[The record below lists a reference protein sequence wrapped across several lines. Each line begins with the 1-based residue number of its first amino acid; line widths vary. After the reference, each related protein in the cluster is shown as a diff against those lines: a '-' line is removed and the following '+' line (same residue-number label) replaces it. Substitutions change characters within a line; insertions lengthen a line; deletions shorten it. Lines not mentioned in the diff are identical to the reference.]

1 MLEIEG
7 IINSI
12 IYRNEENGYTIAR
25 FETEDGEITVVGPL
39 PATEINKNFILNGE
53 IVYHERY
60 GEQFKINTARI
71 SMPKTKTGI
80 IKYLSSGLIPHI
92 GKITA
97 KKIVNHFGENA
108 IEIIE
113 EDPYRL
119 LEIKGIGKKRI
130 KKIAESL
137 MSQKNSREI
146 ILFLQ
151 DMGFTIGQATRIYM
165 RYQDDTIEEVTRDP
179 YKLIEDIRGIGFLI
193 ADRIAIQ
200 NGVAPDSEF
209 RIYSAIKY
217 TLGQAS
223 INNGDCFLY
232 TDDLVIRTAEMLGI
246 PSESVER
253 VMLLK
258 VMDGSLVKDSIDG
271 RELIYYEALYNAED
285 LVATRL
291 IQSIYLK
298 NNSNFEIDDIKIDNK
313 LVLDE
318 KQKSAVEEVFKNKV
332 TVITGGPGTG
342 KTTIIKSVVDIA
354 DASEHKVVLCAP
366 TGRAAKR
373 LEESTGLSASTIHRL
388 LKYTKQDDGYLTF
401 EHDRNNPVSGDIII
415 VDEASMMDIEIT
427 ARLVDAIPVKSSI
440 VFVGDID
447 QLPSVGPGNV
457 LRDII
462 ESGYAKTI
470 ILDTIYRQDE
480 NSNIVTNAHLINT
493 GMFPKVNEEGKDFF
507 FIRSGS
513 LKHTADTIVDL
524 VKRRLPSF
532 YGYDSIEDIQVLS
545 VMKRSLVGTE
555 ELNRSLQ
562 KELNKDFD
570 NAELEFRDEVFRVG
584 DKIMQSVNNYNME
597 YTDEFGIKQEGVF
610 NGDMGF
616 ITDID
621 TEIGTIVIRFDDG
634 RISKYEK
641 ANIDELMLS
650 YAITIHKSQGSEFKA
665 VVIPIMP
672 GPYMLMTRNL
682 IYTAITRAK
691 ELVVLVGDEQ
701 VLKRMIDNNTIAE
714 RNSSLA
720 YRMRIKAELFG
731 EIE

>member
-12 IYRNEENGYTIAR
+12 IYRNEENGYTVAR

-39 PATEINKNFILNGE
+39 PATEINKNFVLCGE

-60 GEQFKINTARI
+60 GEQFKIETARI

-113 EDPYRL
+113 EDPYKL

-137 MSQKNSREI
+137 VSQKNSREI

-151 DMGFTIGQATRIYM
+151 EMGFTIGQATRIYM
-165 RYQDDTIEEVTRDP
+165 RYQEDTIEEVTRDP
-179 YKLIEDIRGIGFLI
+179 YRLIEDIRGIGFLI

-232 TDDLVIRTAEMLGI
+232 TDDLVIRTSEMLGI
-246 PSESVER
+246 PFESVQR

-258 VMDGSLVKDSIDG
+258 IMDGSLVKDSING

-291 IQSIYLK
+291 IQSIYLNK
-298 NNSNFEIDDIKIDNK
+298 NEDFELKDIQVEHR
-313 LVLDE
+313 LELDV

-354 DASEHKVVLCAP
+354 NAIENKVVLCAP

-373 LEESTGLSASTIHRL
+373 LEESTGIPASTIHRL

-401 EHDRNNPVSGDIII
+401 EHDRNNPISGDIVI

-427 ARLVDAIPVKSSI
+427 ARLVDAIPVNSSI

-480 NSNIVTNAHLINT
+480 DSNIVTNAHLINT
-493 GMFPKVNEEGKDFF
+493 GLFPKVNEEGKDFF
-507 FIRSGS
+507 FIRTGS
-513 LKHTADTIVDL
+513 MKHTADTIVDL
-524 VKRRLPSF
+524 VKRRLPGF
-532 YGYDSIEDIQVLS
+532 YGYNSVEDIQVLS
-545 VMKRSLVGTE
+545 VMKRSMVGTE
-555 ELNRSLQ
+555 ELNRYLQ
-562 KELNKDFD
+562 SELNPETDKK
-570 NAELEFRDEVFRVG
+570 EIEFRDEIYRVG
-584 DKIMQSVNNYNME
+584 DKIMQSVNNYSME
-597 YTDEFGIKQEGVF
+597 YTDEYGIKQEGVF
-610 NGDMGF
+610 NGDMGL

-621 TEIGTIVIRFDDG
+621 TETGTLVIRFDDG

-641 ANIDELMLS
+641 TNIDELMLS

-720 YRMRIKAELFG
+720 YRMKVKAELFG
-731 EIE
+731 EI

>member
-12 IYRNEENGYTIAR
+12 IYRNEENGYTVAR

-39 PATEINKNFILNGE
+39 PATEINKNFVLCGE

-60 GEQFKINTARI
+60 GEQFKVETARI

-97 KKIVNHFGENA
+97 KKIVNHLGENA

-113 EDPYRL
+113 EDPYKL

-137 MSQKNSREI
+137 ASQKNSREI

-151 DMGFTIGQATRIYM
+151 EMGFTIGQATRIYM
-165 RYQDDTIEEVTRDP
+165 RYQEDTIEEVTRDP
-179 YKLIEDIRGIGFLI
+179 YRLIEDIRGIGFLI

-232 TDDLVIRTAEMLGI
+232 TDDLVVRTSEMLGI
-246 PSESVER
+246 PSESVQR

-258 VMDGSLVKDSIDG
+258 IMDGSLVKDSING

-291 IQSIYLK
+291 IQSIHLK
-298 NNSNFEIDDIKIDNK
+298 KNEAFELKDIQVDHK
-313 LVLDE
+313 LELDI

-354 DASEHKVVLCAP
+354 SAIENKVVLCAP

-373 LEESTGLSASTIHRL
+373 LEESTGIPASTIHRL

-401 EHDRNNPVSGDIII
+401 EHDRNNPISGDIII

-427 ARLVDAIPVKSSI
+427 ARLVDAIPVSSSI

-470 ILDTIYRQDE
+470 TLDTIYRQDE
-480 NSNIVTNAHLINT
+480 DSNIVTNAHLINT
-493 GMFPKVNEEGKDFF
+493 GLFPKVNEKGKDFF
-507 FIRSGS
+507 FIRTGS
-513 LKHTADTIVDL
+513 MKHTADTIVDL
-524 VKRRLPSF
+524 VKRRLPGF
-532 YGYDSIEDIQVLS
+532 YGYNSVEDIQVLS

-555 ELNRSLQ
+555 ELNRYLQ
-562 KELNKDFD
+562 SALNPETDKKEI
-570 NAELEFRDEVFRVG
+570 EFKDEVYRVG
-584 DKIMQSVNNYNME
+584 DKIMQSVNNYSME
-597 YTDEFGIKQEGVF
+597 YTDEYGIKQEGVF
-610 NGDMGF
+610 NGDMGL

-621 TEIGTIVIRFDDG
+621 AETGTLVIRFDDG

-641 ANIDELMLS
+641 TNIDELMLS

-720 YRMRIKAELFG
+720 YRMKVKAELFG
-731 EIE
+731 EI